1 MATSKPTK
9 RLSKRAIADFI
20 HAWEKLTSNVAR
32 NAAEL
37 PPHVT
42 TYAAPLLEVLAGLQ
56 EVEAAK
62 QDRRAIKQ
70 QEVQDSNELLRRGID
85 LAEKL
90 KSVLIGH
97 HGRSSEK
104 LVGYGVKPRR
114 PRRSRSRGE
123 APAPAGPGEPLPEEK
138 SAPQAGESP
147 KPAEQVTEGAQTPE
161 AEQPKPEDPAPA
173 PQSNP
178 APQST

>member
-1 MATSKPTK
+1 MPTK
-9 RLSKRAIADFI
+9 ATKRVVGNRAIADFI

-37 PPHVT
+37 PPHVPM
-42 TYAAPLLEVLAGLQ
+42 YAAPLLEVLAGLQ

-70 QEVQDSNELLRRGID
+70 QEVQESNELLRRGME

-97 HGRSSEK
+97 HGPSSQK
-104 LVGYGVKPRR
+104 LVGYGIKPRR
-114 PRRSRSRGE
+114 PRRSRSKGE
-123 APAPAGPGEPLPEEK
+123 APQPGGPPSPEEK
-138 SAPQAGESP
+138 SASQAGKSS
-147 KPAEQVTEGAQTPE
+147 KPAEQAAEGKEVPQA
-161 AEQPKPEDPAPA
+161 AEQPKPEGPAPA
-173 PQSNP
+173 PQSSP
-178 APQST
+178 APRES